1 MDYAPEHY
9 SKAQLDELDRLTT
22 RWIADHF
29 RRAKRTKRQRR
40 TRHSR
45 VTRRKRKPAFSR
57 MRSITSSAAPTPGQC
72 QQGYWIAIYVYDASG
87 NFNQLYTYNY
97 R

>member
-9 SKAQLDELDRLTT
+9 SKAQLDELDRLTA

-40 TRHSR
+40 TR
-45 VTRRKRKPAFSR
+45 
-57 MRSITSSAAPTPGQC
+57 RS
-72 QQGYWIAIYVYDASG
+72 
-87 NFNQLYTYNY
+87 
-97 R
+97 